1 MLNNN
6 PITRAGKENLLK
18 DKKFT
23 LTVFLSV
30 LQIQTRFCK
39 YICLQACA

>member
-6 PITRAGKENLLK
+6 PIKRAGKENLLK
-18 DKKFT
+18 DKRFT

-30 LQIQTRFCK
+30 LQIQTGFCK